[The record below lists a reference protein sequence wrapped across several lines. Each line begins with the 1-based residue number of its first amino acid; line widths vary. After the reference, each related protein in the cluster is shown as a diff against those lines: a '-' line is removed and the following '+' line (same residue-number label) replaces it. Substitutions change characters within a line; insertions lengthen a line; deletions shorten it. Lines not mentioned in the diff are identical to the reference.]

1 MILSNDCSLLESI
14 TPILSWDGQNSSLF
28 LHSSDVLVTSYL
40 TFLFLIILN
49 SLLNMGLVSYC
60 DSIKGFYSHQKSVSH
75 ILIAF
80 EVELNITQ

>member
-1 MILSNDCSLLESI
+1 MISSNDCSLLESI

-49 SLLNMGLVSYC
+49 SLELGRLRDLFEKINLKTL
-60 DSIKGFYSHQKSVSH
+60 IKD
-75 ILIAF
+75 
-80 EVELNITQ
+80 